1 MIPKRIALLTDSCAD
16 LPADLA
22 AEYRIRVVPLRILCA
37 DGEYLDGET
46 IRGPEVCARL
56 RAGELPQTSLPAADD
71 YIRALRGIVAAGYDG
86 VVAVTLS
93 GGLSGTYNLVRLIA
107 EECGSRLPV
116 AVFDSRS
123 GSLGQGLTVLQ
134 LAEDLRAGMG
144 WEELTQR
151 RAPQLLAGTRPFFS
165 VDTLEYLQKGGRIGR
180 ITATAGTLLQIK
192 PILSFA
198 PDGQLTS
205 LAKVR
210 GRKAAIQKMVQMAAA
225 RVPRGARFNL
235 AVAHGDSPAE
245 LKEIRVL
252 AQKVM
257 PDFEAFAEGE
267 IDCTLGSYVGPQL
280 LGVGVQL
287 LESAENAKKCVN

>member
-1 MIPKRIALLTDSCAD
+1 MNKQKIALLTDSCAD
-16 LPADLA
+16 IPAVLCKRYDI
-22 AEYRIRVVPLRILCA
+22 YVVPLKLIFS
-37 DGEYLDGET
+37 DGEYADGVDITPTEVYRRLPQEMPKT
-46 IRGPEVCARL
+46 TLPSGAAVEQVLGRIR
-56 RAGELPQTSLPAADD
+56 RAGYTRVLA
-71 YIRALRGIVAAGYDG
+71 IH
-86 VVAVTLS
+86 LS
-93 GGLSGTYNLVRLIA
+93 GGLSGTCNLVRVVGAQTEGLEIA
-107 EECGSRLPV
+107 
-116 AVFDSRS
+116 AFDSLS
-123 GSLGQGLTVLQ
+123 GSLGTGMMVLQ
-134 LAEDLRAGMG
+134 AARWIEQGWSWAELLRAVPPLMQD
-144 WEELTQR
+144 THV
-151 RAPQLLAGTRPFFS
+151 FFC
-165 VDTLEYLQKGGRIGR
+165 VNTLEYLQKGGRIGK
-180 ITATAGTLLQIK
+180 ISAVAGTLLQIK

-205 LAKVR
+205 MAKVR

-280 LGVGVQL
+280 LGVGV
-287 LESAENAKKCVN
+287 